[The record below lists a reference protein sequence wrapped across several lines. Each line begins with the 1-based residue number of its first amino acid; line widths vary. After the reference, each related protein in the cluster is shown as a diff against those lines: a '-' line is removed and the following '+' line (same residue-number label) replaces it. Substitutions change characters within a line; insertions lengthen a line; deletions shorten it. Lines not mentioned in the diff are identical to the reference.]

1 MNKTLGNR
9 GLCNIL
15 KSIISNFIIL
25 EKKNNNN
32 KIIKICYDESSIINN
47 KAKDLPLVGRLPGKL
62 EDIFTNCKKVSYSL
76 KKKRKYNKNWRIVTF
91 KSDQLNHN
99 IYYSHKDNYSNKYGD
114 IDLLYDKI
122 PRFIQKRI
130 IRNLKKIN
138 INPKVNKIINDYYKK
153 LNFDENTISV
163 QINPVRI
170 YTKIKKSQI
179 WDLDEF
185 ENDMRKPNSLIDL
198 FVKEMKKYDKKY
210 KFFVSLSYMKFIDIF
225 IKEFGNDRIIYTPF
239 PQNRTFCED
248 FIDLILLSKNKII
261 IGTYISTFCEMAYY
275 YSKCKSEVII
285 IGSEF

>member
-1 MNKTLGNR
+1 MNITLGNR

-25 EKKNNNN
+25 EKNNN
-32 KIIKICYDESSIINN
+32 KDKVFYICYDEYSILNN

-62 EDIFTNCKKVSYSL
+62 EDIFINCKKTNSQ
-76 KKKRKYNKNWRIVTF
+76 KNGNKNWRIITF
-91 KSDQLNHN
+91 KDDNL
-99 IYYSHKDNYSNKYGD
+99 KDKIFYMNKDKHSNEFGD

-122 PRFIQKRI
+122 PEFIKERI
-130 IRNLKKIN
+130 ITNLKKMEIDR
-138 INPKVNKIINDYYKK
+138 KVNKIINNYYKK

-170 YTKIKKSQI
+170 YTKIKKTQI
-179 WDLDEF
+179 WDLNEF
-185 ENDMRKPNSLIDL
+185 ENYMRKPNSLIDL

-210 KFFVSLSYMKFIDIF
+210 KFFVSLSYMKFLDIF

-248 FIDLILLSKNKII
+248 FIDLQLLSKNKTI
-261 IGTYISTFCEMAYY
+261 IGTYLSTFCELAYY
-275 YSKCKSEVII
+275 YSKCKSKVII